1 MKSNAK
7 KYSQLI
13 TVLSEKLK
21 LWKDLDSTVNNIII
35 CINYLVGQLNSMQA
49 EVTQP
54 KQTGKEE
61 ETKKE
66 SENLLA
72 SK

>member
-66 SENLLA
+66 SENLLV

>member
-21 LWKDLDSTVNNIII
+21 PWKDLDLTVNNIII

-66 SENLLA
+66 SENLLV